1 MKLLFLLFILFM
13 IVYSPRIMEGM
24 IPNETQFVIHK
35 SVSNKGDDYVPLM
48 NPVASENKG
57 FFSSLF
63 KVTKE
68 SMEQQ
73 GYATK
78 DDIYYNKAPLS
89 SNQFLFNPSDYFNT
103 NKVIDYKENKWK
115 PPINP
120 FDTHSKVNDN
130 YGILYNNTKKE
141 PIHKLFTKEHKI
153 NEEEIL
159 SRSSISTP

>member
-13 IVYSPRIMEGM
+13 IMYSPRIMEGM

-73 GYATK
+73 DYATK

-89 SNQFLFNPSDYFNT
+89 SNHFLFNPSDYFNT
-103 NKVIDYKENKWK
+103 NKVIDYNAEMYDKNIIE
-115 PPINP
+115 
-120 FDTHSKVNDN
+120 KVGELLKNRGN
-130 YGILYNNTKKE
+130 LKFKM
-141 PIHKLFTKEHKI
+141 F
-153 NEEEIL
+153 
-159 SRSSISTP
+159 

>member
-1 MKLLFLLFILFM
+1 MKLLFLLFIQFIIM
-13 IVYSPRIMEGM
+13 YSPHIMEGM

-57 FFSSLF
+57 FFSALF

-73 GYATK
+73 NYARK

-89 SNQFLFNPSDYFNT
+89 
-103 NKVIDYKENKWK
+103 
-115 PPINP
+115 
-120 FDTHSKVNDN
+120 
-130 YGILYNNTKKE
+130 
-141 PIHKLFTKEHKI
+141 
-153 NEEEIL
+153 
-159 SRSSISTP
+159 